1 MVEKLSVEIKAS
13 PEAVFNYLVDYAKH
27 YKEVSE
33 DHIERVVTIKDPDL
47 DHPDVSFYF
56 KQRSPITGRVQ
67 KVRGK
72 VTKVQLNK
80 RVETKFL
87 FPTSVFLSRVVNTL
101 ETQGDVTVYT
111 TYLYFTFLSRLFKNS
126 VHKVTLHIYEEMENT
141 KRSLER

>member
-1 MVEKLSVEIKAS
+1 MVERLAVEIRAR
-13 PEAVFNYLVDYAKH
+13 PEVVFDYLVDYAKH

-72 VTKVQLNK
+72 VTKVELN
-80 RVETKFL
+80 RRIETRFL
-87 FPTSVFLSRVVNTL
+87 FPVSVFLSRVVNTL
-101 ETQGDVTVYT
+101 EPQGDVTVYT
-111 TYLYFTFLSRLFKNS
+111 TYLHYTFISRLFKNS
-126 VHKVTLHIYEEMENT
+126 VHKVTVHILEEMENT
-141 KRSLER
+141 KRLLEH